1 VGWVEKRLRGAKV
14 FVLVDEQGQPQ
25 SGSDNRVEIVYRP
38 GGKPY
43 RAALTNLE
51 DLPGAA
57 PLSDA
62 EMAAQSESPAP
73 SSATPP
79 RSKARA
85 RSAEAA
91 GPPAT
96 NAVHIYTD
104 GACTGNPGPM
114 GIGAVILDATREV
127 VADGR
132 RELSS
137 YLGLGTNNIAEL
149 TAIKRAVEI
158 LPRDRPIV
166 IYTDSGYSIGVLSLG
181 WRAKANQALIAEI
194 RQLLGGFARVDF
206 VKVAG
211 HAGIPENERCDELAR
226 QAIVRRQP

>member
-1 VGWVEKRLRGAKV
+1 MGWVEKRLRGAKV
-14 FVLVDEQGQPQ
+14 FMLVDEQGQPQ

-43 RAALTNLE
+43 RAALQNLE
-51 DLPGAA
+51 EAPDAK

-62 EMAAQSESPAP
+62 ELAAMAASEPASSKSPP
-73 SSATPP
+73 SA
-79 RSKARA
+79 RIKSKPARA
-85 RSAEAA
+85 
-91 GPPAT
+91 PAVST
-96 NAVHIYTD
+96 DAVHIYTD

-114 GIGAVILDATREV
+114 GIGAVLLDATRALI
-127 VADGR
+127 ADGR

-137 YLGLGTNNIAEL
+137 YLGIGTNNIAEL
-149 TAIKRAVEI
+149 TAIKRAVE
-158 LPRDRPIV
+158 LVPRDRQVV

-181 WRAKANQALIAEI
+181 WKAKANQGLIAEI
-194 RQLLGGFARVDF
+194 RELLAGYSRVDF